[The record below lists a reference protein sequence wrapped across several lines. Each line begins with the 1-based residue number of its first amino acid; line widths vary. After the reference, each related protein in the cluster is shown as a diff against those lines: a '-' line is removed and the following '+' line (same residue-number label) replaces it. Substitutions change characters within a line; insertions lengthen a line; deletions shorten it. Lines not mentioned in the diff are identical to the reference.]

1 MNIVGNKGG
10 NVSDNGWGQSFL
22 GDYESN
28 MFDKVLS
35 SFEKQIGQTVN
46 MTLLARE
53 DYKSKVS
60 LQYAECVKYKET
72 ITIQEKHHQQHLE
85 LG

>member
-1 MNIVGNKGG
+1 MNIVGKGG

-28 MFDKVLS
+28 MFYKVLS
-35 SFEKQIGQTVN
+35 SFEKQTVN
-46 MTLLARE
+46 MTLLAWE